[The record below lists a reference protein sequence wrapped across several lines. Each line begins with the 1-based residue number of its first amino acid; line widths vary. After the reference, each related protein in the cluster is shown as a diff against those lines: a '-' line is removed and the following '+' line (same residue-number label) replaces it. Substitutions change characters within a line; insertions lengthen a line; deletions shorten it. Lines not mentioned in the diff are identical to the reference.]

1 MVTKLRSKD
10 ELPGGMQETTLNSTI
25 TELAPAIA
33 FMKNF
38 NIRGSSLSEK
48 ISNFYSQLQNVDHNS
63 LMNKV
68 YLDPRDKQAGIE
80 FIESFPNSS
89 KFFKKMENAIAI
101 FEELQNQNKINPI
114 EKVYWGYRL
123 KPDGVAKN
131 HKGDLFVVLKEPKK
145 SKEVDRMLGV
155 SLKAG
160 EAKSKEPGFNTYVNK
175 LLLELLGTAKGEAET
190 KKLRKKLYDD
200 IYYRFA
206 PAAKPQDKMEE
217 KYDLGQSRQ
226 ITKKNLLVFERKNRI
241 LYEQYYDYMLETCR
255 QVVVNNL
262 NADLEKTKNYIK
274 KNIAKPVDIP
284 GLIVL
289 KAIDS
294 RTEIKTDMDSVSIF
308 LPRTVEIKSYSSPT
322 SKQDFFIDMIT
333 KNEDTLSLKF
343 AIRSNKGTLDHKLQQ
358 FFNLAI
364 KFNGLA

>member
-1 MVTKLRSKD
+1 MVKPTSKD

-33 FMKNF
+33 FVKKF
-38 NIRGSSLSEK
+38 DIKGSSLSEQ
-48 ISNFYSQLQNVDHNS
+48 ISNFYSQLQNVDHDS
-63 LMNKV
+63 LMHKV
-68 YLDPRDKQAGIE
+68 YLDVRDKQAGID
-80 FIESFPNSS
+80 FIKSFPNSS

-101 FEELQNQNKINPI
+101 LKELQNQNTINPI
-114 EKVYWGYRL
+114 SKVYWGYRL

-131 HKGDLFVVLKEPKK
+131 HKGDLFVVLKEPKT
-145 SKEVDRMLGV
+145 SKEIDRMLGV

-175 LLLELLGTAKGEAET
+175 LLLELLGPTKGESET
-190 KKLRKKLYDD
+190 LKLRKKLYND

-206 PAAKPQDKMEE
+206 PAAKPQDKMNE
-217 KYDLGQSRQ
+217 KYDLSLNRQ
-226 ITKKNLLVFERKNRI
+226 ITKKNLLIFERKNRK

-255 QVVVNNL
+255 QTIVKNL
-262 NADLEKTKNYIK
+262 NVDVEETKKYIK
-274 KNIAKPVDIP
+274 KNIAKPIDIP

-308 LPRTVEIKSYSSPT
+308 VPRTVEIKAYASST

-333 KNEDTLSLKF
+333 KNGEKLSLKF

>member
-1 MVTKLRSKD
+1 MASKIQSKD

-33 FMKNF
+33 FIEGFDIK
-38 NIRGSSLSEK
+38 GTSLPEK
-48 ISNFYSQLQNVDHNS
+48 ISNFYSQLQNVNHQS

-68 YLDPRDKQAGIE
+68 YLEARDKTAGEDYIK
-80 FIESFPNSS
+80 SFPNSS
-89 KFFKKMENAIAI
+89 KFAKKMENAIAI
-101 FEELQNQNKINPI
+101 LEELRNQDKINPI

-123 KPDGVAKN
+123 KPAGVGKN
-131 HKGDLFVVLKEPKK
+131 HKGDLFVVLKEPKNT
-145 SKEVDRMLGV
+145 KEIDRMLGV

-175 LLLELLGTAKGEAET
+175 LLLELLGSTKGEEET
-190 KKLRKKLYDD
+190 LKLRKKLYND

-206 PAAKPQDKMEE
+206 PASKPQDKMDE
-217 KYDLGQSRQ
+217 KYDLGKSRQ
-226 ITKKNLLVFERKNRI
+226 LTKKSLLNFERKNRK

-255 QVVVNNL
+255 QVVVKNL
-262 NADLEKTKNYIK
+262 NNDITETKKYIK
-274 KNIAKPVDIP
+274 NNIAKPIDIP

-308 LPRTVEIKSYSSPT
+308 IPRTIEINSYVSST
-322 SKQDFFIDMIT
+322 SKQDFYIDLIT
-333 KNEDTLSLKF
+333 KNGDTLSLKF

>member
-1 MVTKLRSKD
+1 MPEKK
-10 ELPGGMQETTLNSTI
+10 LPGGMQETTLNSTI

-33 FMKNF
+33 FVKKF
-38 NIRGSSLSEK
+38 KIVGSSLAER
-48 ISNFYSQLQNVDHNS
+48 IANFYSQLQNVDHNS

-68 YLDPRDKQAGIE
+68 YLDPRDKEAGIK
-80 FIESFPNSS
+80 FIESFPSS
-89 KFFKKMENAIAI
+89 TKYYKKMENAIAI
-101 FEELQNQNKINPI
+101 FEELQNQNKMNPI

-123 KPDGVAKN
+123 KPDGVKNN
-131 HKGDLFVVLKEPKK
+131 HKGDLFVVLKEPK
-145 SKEVDRMLGV
+145 SVKEIDRMLGV

-160 EAKSKEPGFNTYVNK
+160 ESKSKEPGFNTYVNK
-175 LLLELLGTAKGEAET
+175 LLLELLGNTEGESET

-200 IYYRFA
+200 IYYKFA
-206 PAAKPQDKMEE
+206 PASKPSDKMYE
-217 KYDLGQSRQ
+217 KYDMGSARQ
-226 ITKKNLLVFERKNRI
+226 ITKKNLLV
-241 LYEQYYDYMLETCR
+241 YEKKQKINYEKDYDYMLEMCR
-255 QVVVNNL
+255 TTVVNNL
-262 NADLEKTKNYIK
+262 NKDLEKSK
-274 KNIAKPVDIP
+274 KYLKDNIAKPVDIP

-308 LPRTVEIKSYSSPT
+308 LPKTIKLKAYTSNT
-322 SKQDFFIDMIT
+322 SKQDFYIDLMT
-333 KNEDTLSLKF
+333 KNNDKITLKF